1 VDEGLVW
8 MAGALVCAALLFA
21 RRRELRHPVL
31 TLLRVLL
38 PSYRFFDDVFDAPTL
53 RVRAGDAPGAGELVF
68 ALSPP
73 ARRARQWIWNP
84 EGNLHLAHV
93 SLLERLVN
101 DLADA
106 GPITHRDA
114 RVLPAHRMVEQLAQ
128 ERAAALGL
136 AGAWLQFELR
146 YGDEAED
153 VFLSAPFARTP
164 QEHAA

>member
-1 VDEGLVW
+1 
-8 MAGALVCAALLFA
+8 MAGALGCAALLFA
-21 RRRELRHPVL
+21 RRRELSHPVL

-38 PSYRFFDDVFDAPTL
+38 PSYRFFDDVFEAPTL
-53 RVRAGDAPGAGELVF
+53 RVRAGDVPGAGELVP

-106 GPITHRDA
+106 GPIAHSDA
-114 RVLPAHRMVEQLAQ
+114 RGLPAHRMVEWLAQ
-128 ERAAALGL
+128 ERVEALGL

-146 YGDEAED
+146 YGDETED
-153 VFLSAPFARTP
+153 VFLSAPFTRARSE
-164 QEHAA
+164 QAA